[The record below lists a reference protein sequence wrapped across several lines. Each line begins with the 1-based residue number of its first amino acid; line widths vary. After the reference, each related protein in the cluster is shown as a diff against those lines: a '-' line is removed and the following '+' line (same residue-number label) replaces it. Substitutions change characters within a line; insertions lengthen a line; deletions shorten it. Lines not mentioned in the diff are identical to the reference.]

1 MVRYRMYALYRA
13 QILAMF
19 GLFAVIA
26 VVFVTVA
33 AMSNASLL
41 VFAALWVAALSWN
54 GYWFLLRLV
63 YDLEL
68 DGDVVRWRTPL
79 RSGTVPL
86 SDVVEL
92 RPSRFGS
99 NAEVFE
105 LADRRRLLVFVRK
118 GFRAFADELVA
129 RRPGIP
135 VRLGLQ
141 ARLVERFPGWSGFK
155 GRDS

>member
-1 MVRYRMYALYRA
+1 MVRYRMYAFYRA

-26 VVFVTVA
+26 VGFVTAA
-33 AMSNASLL
+33 AMSNAPLL
-41 VFAALWVAALSWN
+41 VFAALWVATLLWN

-68 DGDVVRWRTPL
+68 DGDAIRWRTPL
-79 RSGTVPL
+79 RSGTITL

-105 LADRRRLLVFVRK
+105 LVDRARLLVFVRK

-129 RRPGIP
+129 RRPELP
-135 VRLGLQ
+135 VRLGFQ
-141 ARLVERFPGWSGFK
+141 ARLVERLPGWSGFK